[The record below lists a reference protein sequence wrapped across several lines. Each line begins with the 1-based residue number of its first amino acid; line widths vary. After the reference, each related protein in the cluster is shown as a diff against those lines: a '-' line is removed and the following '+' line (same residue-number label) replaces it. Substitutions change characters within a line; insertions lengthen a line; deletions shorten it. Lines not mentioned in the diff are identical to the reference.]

1 MTSQHENHT
10 PHSEALAPVTV
21 YEGHYTSPS
30 FWSKLGAYASVAGR
44 EVVEKALY
52 LYYAAQ
58 NPEMPAWARTVVFG
72 ALGYFIMPAD
82 AVPDFIPAVGF
93 SDDLGALAFALT
105 IVIMHVT
112 PAVKEKARAKLSDW
126 FDDEPEIVESPRS
139 E

>member
-1 MTSQHENHT
+1 MESHPESSAAETS
-10 PHSEALAPVTV
+10 ALAPVTV
-21 YEGHYTSPS
+21 YEGHYSSPS
-30 FWSKLGAYASVAGR
+30 FWSKLGAYGTIAGR

-72 ALGYFIMPAD
+72 ALGYFILPAD
-82 AVPDFIPAVGF
+82 AIPDLIPVVGF

-112 PAVKEKARAKLSDW
+112 PAVKEKARAKLRDW
-126 FDDEPEIVESPRS
+126 FDDETKS
-139 E
+139 EA